1 MIANKITKKTSSAE
15 KKLKQS
21 KKVPVKPKS
30 NKVSEIYFKAIFENA
45 GIGIIL
51 MDLKR
56 KILNTNLAIQRLLKY
71 SDEELVGITLKRITH
86 PDDYAVD
93 EKLLK
98 EVTTGKRSEYTIEKR
113 YLTKDGDVVYCRT
126 TLSSTYDLKL
136 RNKSIIAIV
145 ENITRQKQFE
155 NKFVSEKGYLDSL
168 LENSPDQIYF
178 KDLNSRFLK
187 ASTNL
192 AKKHNMTVDDL
203 IGRTDFDVFGVNH
216 ASDAYNDEQEI
227 IRTGIPI
234 VGKEEREEW
243 ADGRVAWVSTSKM
256 PFYDSSGKLI
266 GTFGISRDITLK
278 KRTEQSREA
287 LFQISETA
295 FTSPDMQSLF
305 RKIHDVV
312 GMLMPAKNLYIALY
326 NEQDNL
332 LSFPYFIDEY
342 DKTPEPFKPNKGIT
356 EFVLK
361 TGKAT
366 LFDDKRLK
374 ELIKSG
380 ELRVSGTIPKI
391 WLGVPLKLS
400 GNIIGIIAVQ
410 DYKNRGCYGE
420 SELQLF
426 IFIAE
431 QIAQAIERKRN
442 SEEIARYAEELKQL
456 NATKDKFFSIIAHD
470 LKNPFI
476 TILGFTDLLSSDYF
490 ELSDDERLD
499 FINEMKKTAE
509 ISFNLLQNLLQWSRS
524 QTGRIEFNPKELELL
539 KIVDENLQLLNVT
552 AERKQIQL
560 YNEVISDLRVIADE
574 EMLNTVFRNLL
585 TNAIKFSSKGGNIT
599 VSASVKENQ
608 AEICVSDKGI
618 GMEQKTISNLFKLE
632 VTQSTT
638 GTENETGTGL
648 GLILCKEF
656 IERNN
661 GKIRVESEVGKGS
674 KFIFTLPVLI

>member
-1 MIANKITKKTSSAE
+1 MIANKITKKTLSANN
-15 KKLKQS
+15 KLKQS

-71 SDEELVGITLKRITH
+71 SDEELSGITLKRITH

-574 EMLNTVFRNLL
+574 EMLNTVFRNLI

-608 AEICVSDKGI
+608 AEICVSDTGI